1 MAECLSQLYLQLC
14 LTNNTEYIVGT
25 NKTFN
30 PGNALVD
37 NTVKQVIIPYS
48 FNGIPITEIGI
59 DAFHSTFIETVLIFA
74 SIRQI
79 NSHAF
84 HNCSCLRSINI
95 PASVIYVA
103 QRVFYLSTLKEVFI
117 EGDSLL
123 QYIGPGAFDSDN
135 SVDITFCN
143 RLQPYFK
150 LEYNG
155 VDHYP
160 FSNGTNLY
168 IKKNFSDF
176 NQTDINIEIINDTRC
191 LFEYRMRRPTITCPI
206 HKHIPYSGIFI
217 TLIALNQK
225 YTE

>member
-1 MAECLSQLYLQLC
+1 MADCIKQLYLQLC
-14 LTNNTEYIVGT
+14 LTNNKEYIVGT
-25 NKTFN
+25 NESFS

-48 FNGIPITEIGI
+48 YNGIPITEIGI

-79 NSHAF
+79 NNHAF

-95 PASVIYVA
+95 PASVIYVFE
-103 QRVFYLSTLKEVFI
+103 RVFYQSTIEEVFI

-123 QYIGPGAFDSDN
+123 QYIGQQAFYSDN
-135 SVDITFCN
+135 PVNITLCN
-143 RLQPYFK
+143 RYQPSFK
-150 LEYNG
+150 FYYENKTC
-155 VDHYP
+155 YP
-160 FSNGTNLY
+160 FSSGTNLY

-176 NQTDINIEIINDTRC
+176 NQTDINIEIINDARC

-206 HKHIPYSGIFI
+206 HKHIPYSAIFI

-225 YTE
+225 YSE